1 MKKVVAVIGTGLAAG
16 SAAWAQTNT
25 VSGVSSA
32 LTSNLGSALDTAYG
46 IGMLAVGIGL
56 VVFIVR
62 KGVHVRG

>member
-1 MKKVVAVIGTGLAAG
+1 MKKLVAVVGMGLAAG
-16 SAAWAQTNT
+16 SAMAQTNT
-25 VSGVSSA
+25 VGNVSSS
-32 LTSNLGSALDTAYG
+32 LTGSLGSALDTAYG